1 MNILT
6 NLFLLP
12 VLLTSGN
19 DLGDIASSENIGV
32 ITSLITAIWTWIMSN
47 SLLTFFLFLGI
58 VGSVIG
64 IFKGL
69 KRTAK

>member
-1 MNILT
+1 MNLLT
-6 NLFLLP
+6 YVLFP